1 MPAPSAQD
9 FNILFNQ
16 PPEEA
21 INYLKN
27 KGYKIGWNW
36 QDTLDDAHARAFTVA
51 KVARIDIL
59 QDIKKSLVEA
69 LEKGET
75 LEQWKAKLTPTL
87 QEKGWWGKQ
96 VVTNPDGLQQEVQ
109 LGSSRR
115 LDTIFNTNM
124 QSAYAAGRFKSLM
137 DSVETRPYW
146 QWLHVSVIFPR
157 REHLALNMRLFSY
170 DDPFWSFGFPPIG
183 WGCKCRVVGRSRR
196 EVERNGWNIETSDGK
211 TFTYTEVIGKNSAG
225 QDIKAT
231 INAITLKDANGAAFT
246 VAPKAGFNSSPL
258 ASHTF
263 DNMLLNRA
271 SGLMPEPKALQQLEQ
286 VIVSPARISAHQA
299 FVNNALSFGKTQRQS
314 ISVGVLDEADI
325 NFLSKKNIV
334 PESPL
339 AVLEDRLIVGKKGVR
354 HGSAGNALDES
365 EWREFPKLMEKP
377 ERVLWDVPNQSLL
390 FILPALV
397 KQNPDAVIKV
407 AVKAQNG
414 FMEVVSVFKVVS
426 SDLDDG
432 IKSNSYEVV
441 R

>member
-1 MPAPSAQD
+1 M
-9 FNILFNQ
+9 LFNQ
-16 PPEEA
+16 PPEDA
-21 INYLKN
+21 INYLKK

-59 QDIKKSLVEA
+59 QDIKKSLIEA

-75 LEQWKAKLTPTL
+75 LEQWKARLTPTL
-87 QEKGWWGKQ
+87 QQKGWWGKKT
-96 VVTNPDGLQQEVQ
+96 VTNPDGVQQEVQ

-124 QSAYAAGRFKSLM
+124 QSAYAAGRYKALM

-157 REHLALNMRLFSY
+157 REHLALNNRLFSY

-183 WGCKCRVVGRSRR
+183 WGCKCRVVGRSQR
-196 EVERNGWNIETSDGK
+196 EVERNGWSIDTSNGKISTRTEIIGK
-211 TFTYTEVIGKNSAG
+211 TSTG

-231 INAITLKDANGAAFT
+231 INAITLKDANGGTFT

-258 ASHTF
+258 ASHIF
-263 DNMLLNRA
+263 DDMLLKRA
-271 SGLMPEPKALQQLEQ
+271 SQLMPEPKALQQLEQ
-286 VIVSPARISAHQA
+286 VIISPARQSAHQA
-299 FVNNALSFGKTQRQS
+299 FINNAASFGKTQRQS
-314 ISVGVLDEADI
+314 ISVGILDEADI
-325 NFLSKKNIV
+325 NFLAKKNIV

-354 HGSAGNALDES
+354 HAEAGNALDET
-365 EWREFPKLMEKP
+365 EWRQLPTLMARP
-377 ERVLWDVPNQSLL
+377 EQVLWDIPNQSLL

-397 KQNPDAVIKV
+397 KNNPDDVIKV
-407 AVKAQNG
+407 AIKSQNS
-414 FMEVVSVFKVVS
+414 FMEVVSAFKVQPTAIVS
-426 SDLDDG
+426 NLAGG
-432 IKSNSYEVV
+432 IYEKV